1 MKVLIIGQGLAG
13 TILSF
18 KLIQKGHDVTVVDD
32 PSLKK
37 SSLVA
42 GGMVNP
48 VVFRRLTKSWMI
60 DELYPEFIKTSNE
73 LETLLNKQLFYPKTI
88 YKVLGKDE
96 DAFWLKKYIE
106 NGLNDYIE
114 REPQNSIFSKFIKM
128 PFGYGKVK
136 VGGWFDIQTLINT
149 YKNYLKENSQ
159 LASTHIDI
167 YNDLKFTANKV
178 NWERNTYDKV
188 ILCTGSFE
196 EKNNFFKQIKFKNT
210 LGDVLTIK
218 SKEYKNKHIVS
229 KNIFIL
235 PILNNKYKT
244 GSTFHWDFKNS
255 LPTEIGKQEIIEKL
269 NRIADF
275 NYTIEDHQAGVR
287 PTTNDRRPVIGFLK
301 DNPSIGIMNGLGSK
315 GILLSSWVANQL
327 ILKMEYPL
335 YKIHPEIDINRYY
348 IY

>member
-60 DELYPEFIKTSNE
+60 DELYPEFIKTSEE
-73 LETLLNKQLFYPKTI
+73 LETLLDVQLFYPKTI
-88 YKVLGKDE
+88 FRVLGKDE
-96 DAFWLKKYIE
+96 DSFWQKKYID
-106 NGLNDYIE
+106 NGLEKYID
-114 REPQNSIFSKFIKM
+114 REPAYFPISKYLKI

-136 VGGWFDIQTLINT
+136 VGGWFDIQTLIST
-149 YKNYLKENSQ
+149 YNNYLKENSQ
-159 LASTHIDI
+159 LISAHIDI
-167 YNDLKFTANKV
+167 SYDLKFSSHKV
-178 NWERNTYDKV
+178 DWKGNNYDKV
-188 ILCTGSFE
+188 ILCTGSAE
-196 EKNNFFKQIKFKNT
+196 EKNNVFKQVKFKNT

-218 SKEYKNKHIVS
+218 SDEYSNDHIVS

-235 PILNNKYKT
+235 PIQNNKFKT
-244 GSTFHWDFKNS
+244 GSTFRWDFNDS
-255 LPTEIGKQEIIEKL
+255 QPSENAKQEITEKL
-269 NRIADF
+269 NKIADF
-275 NYTIEDHQAGVR
+275 NYIIEDHQAGVR

-301 DNPSIGIMNGLGSK
+301 DNPCLGIMNGLGSK

-327 ILKMEYPL
+327 INKMEHPQYE
-335 YKIHPEIDINRYY
+335 IHPEIDLNRYY
-348 IY
+348 K